1 MVNAQRLTREDDWRI
16 DVDGVEEATL
26 EERIGT
32 GQDLLRVSNLEGHTE
47 RLKDVSGLHLLGE
60 AINVGVD
67 GSVVGDDPLANPL
80 ESPAHSTVRISSKIL
95 FWKYESGCR

>member
-32 GQDLLRVSNLEGHTE
+32 GQDLLRVSNL
-47 RLKDVSGLHLLGE
+47 
-60 AINVGVD
+60 
-67 GSVVGDDPLANPL
+67 
-80 ESPAHSTVRISSKIL
+80 
-95 FWKYESGCR
+95 